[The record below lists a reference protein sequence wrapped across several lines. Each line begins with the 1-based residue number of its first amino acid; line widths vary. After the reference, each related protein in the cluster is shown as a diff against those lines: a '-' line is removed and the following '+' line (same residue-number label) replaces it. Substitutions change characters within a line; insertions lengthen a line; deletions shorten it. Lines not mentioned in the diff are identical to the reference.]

1 VILSHPPRYLFV
13 ASGLLLLI
21 PYGIA
26 WRLGDLRAQTTGFL
40 YTIGLAFA
48 LYAVVSVMAL
58 RTAWS
63 GPHFRLMAFA
73 LAIFMH
79 GVLVLTPPTLS
90 DDMYR
95 YVWEGRLQG
104 HGISPYAY
112 PPDAPAV
119 AHLRDE
125 PIWPLVNRKSAITV
139 YPPAAE
145 AAYAL
150 LWRLWPDSVRW
161 FQIAMAGGGLLAGAL
176 LVGLLQALRLPE
188 TRLLI
193 YLWSPLLVFE
203 TAHGAHVDGLVL
215 PVLVGAWWARVRERD
230 WLVGVLLGLATALK
244 LYPALLL
251 PALWRPNHRRGRWQ
265 LPLAFGI
272 TVAACYAPYVVWSGI
287 GVLGFLPKYFN
298 ERFNLGL
305 AGLLIPLFTRLN
317 IDPSRGILILTLL
330 GLASAAVWLV
340 VRPAADGAMAL
351 RRCIWL
357 IGIFT
362 LLTQNLF
369 AWYLLWTLPLI
380 ALFLQPGP
388 VAGLGPDGWTGWWLF
403 SGLVMLSYSFF
414 MSWRPVPFLLGVQ
427 FIPLYLLL
435 LLDGM
440 RRVTSMALTTK
451 RLTPPSTPP
460 QFREGSDPG

>member
-1 VILSHPPRYLFV
+1 MAF
-13 ASGLLLLI
+13 
-21 PYGIA
+21 
-26 WRLGDLRAQTTGFL
+26 
-40 YTIGLAFA
+40 GLAI
-48 LYAVVSVMAL
+48 
-58 RTAWS
+58 
-63 GPHFRLMAFA
+63 LMQ
-73 LAIFMH
+73 
-79 GVLVLTPPTLS
+79 GVLVFTLPTLS

-104 HGISPYAY
+104 HGVSPYAH
-112 PPDAPAV
+112 PPNAPEV

-125 PIWPLVNRKSAITV
+125 QLWPLVNRKSAITV

-193 YLWSPLLVFE
+193 YLWSPLLIFE

-230 WLVGVLLGLATALK
+230 WLVGVLLGLATAMK

-251 PALWRPNHRRGRWQ
+251 PALWRPNHRRGRRQ
-265 LPLAFGI
+265 LPLAFAV
-272 TVAACYAPYVVWSGI
+272 TVAACYAPYVAWSGI

-305 AGLLIPLFTRLN
+305 AGLLIPLFTRWGF
-317 IDPSRGILILTLL
+317 DPSRGILMLTLMGL
-330 GLASAAVWLV
+330 GIAALWMVA
-340 VRPAADGAMAL
+340 RPAADGATAL

-369 AWYLLWTLPLI
+369 SWYMLWTLPLI

-388 VAGLGPDGWTGWWLF
+388 PAGLRLDGWTGWWLF

-414 MSWRPVPFLLGVQ
+414 IGWRPVPFLLGVQ
-427 FIPLYLLL
+427 FIPFYLLL
-435 LLDGM
+435 LVDGV
-440 RRVTSMALTTK
+440 RRVT
-451 RLTPPSTPP
+451 R
-460 QFREGSDPG
+460 QE